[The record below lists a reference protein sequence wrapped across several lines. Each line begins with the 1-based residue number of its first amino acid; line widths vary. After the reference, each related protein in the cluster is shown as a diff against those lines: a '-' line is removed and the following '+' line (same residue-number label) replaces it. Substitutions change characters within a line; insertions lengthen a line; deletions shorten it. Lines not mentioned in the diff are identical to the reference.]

1 MIRIQFVAI
10 ALLCAAILSVLACV
24 ACQAFSGLPKG
35 VKALRDVEYSRADG
49 KPLLLDLYLPETP
62 SKEPLP
68 LVVWIHG
75 GGWIAGSKEG
85 CPAVFLVPKGYVVAS
100 LNYRLADEAKFPA
113 QIQDCKTAIRFLK
126 ANAANFGIDPGRVG
140 AWGASAGGHLVALLG
155 VSAGDER
162 LEGPKIEGAASS
174 EVQAVCD
181 WYGPT
186 DFIRMHELKE
196 SKNPEDKKIAE
207 ESYKAVG
214 ADDGPV
220 GALLGGPIK
229 SNLELAALASPMSY
243 VKGPGARPAKSFP
256 PFLIMQGEKD
266 PIVPVEQSV
275 LFAAALKAAGA
286 PVEVKVYPGAKH
298 DGLGG
303 WNDTVKTV
311 SEFFD
316 ACLKGPKS

>member
-1 MIRIQFVAI
+1 MIRLQFAAI
-10 ALLCAAILSVLACV
+10 AILCAAFLTVLACA
-24 ACQAFSGLPKG
+24 ACQAFGGLPKG
-35 VKALRDVEYSRADG
+35 VKAVKNVEYTVADG
-49 KPLLLDLYLPETP
+49 KPLLLDLYVPEN
-62 SKEPLP
+62 SQEPRP
-68 LVVWIHG
+68 LVVWVHG
-75 GGWIAGSKEG
+75 GGWMAGDKSA
-85 CPAVFLVPKGYVVAS
+85 CPAIFLVPKGYVVAS
-100 LNYRLADEAKFPA
+100 LDYRLAQEAKFPA

-126 ANAANFGIDPGRVG
+126 ANAAKYGVDPQRVG
-140 AWGASAGGHLVALLG
+140 VWGASAGGHLAALLG

-162 LEGPKIEGAASS
+162 IEGPKIEGAASS

-229 SNLELAALASPMSY
+229 SKLEQAALASPACHLR
-243 VKGPGARPAKSFP
+243 GPGAKTAKELP
-256 PFLIMQGEKD
+256 PFLIMQGAKD
-266 PIVPVEQSV
+266 PIVPLEQSV
-275 LFAAALKAAGA
+275 IFADALKAAGA
-286 PVEVKVYPGAKH
+286 RVELKVYPEAKH

-316 ACLKGPKS
+316 ANLKGPKS